1 VQSLFG
7 DERHAAAAVV
17 IGGTQRKDFLGIRS
31 QGKRYELPH
40 AFLSEVND
48 RGEIASITAYRDN
61 ASTAHGQHAG
71 HKMSDAEI
79 IKLSL
84 SAAPKAIAKD
94 ATVIDIG
101 ADGKAR
107 VVRQGKGEWTCM
119 PGRGNPK
126 APDPMCGDKNA
137 MAWAT
142 AWMGKNEPPAN
153 QVGFMYMLRGDNGA
167 SNTDPYATEEK
178 PGNNWVKTGSQVM
191 IVGSGAKMLAG

>member
-1 VQSLFG
+1 MRIALYSV
-7 DERHAAAAVV
+7 AALLGLAA
-17 IGGTQRKDFLGIRS
+17 
-31 QGKRYELPH
+31 
-40 AFLSEVND
+40 
-48 RGEIASITAYRDN
+48 
-61 ASTAHGQHAG
+61 TAHGQHAD

-79 IKLSL
+79 IKISL

-101 ADGKAR
+101 ADGKVR

-119 PGRGNPK
+119 PGQGNPK

-167 SNTDPYATEEK
+167 SNTDPYATEKK
-178 PGNNWVKTGSQVM
+178 PGNNWVKTGSHVM
-191 IVGSGAKMLAG
+191 IVGSGAKMLAGYPREATPNSTKPYVMWPGTPYEHVMLPVK